1 MKGFDIV
8 TGFLVLVS
16 TALTAAFIVVS
27 LYAML
32 HFFVFVCEYFE
43 VRGWVVLGAFC
54 ALNMLFN
61 GPMITR
67 IVTRE
72 RV

>member
-1 MKGFDIV
+1 MKGFVI
-8 TGFLVLVS
+8 FLVLVQ
-16 TALTAAFIVVS
+16 AAVTAAFIVVS
-27 LYAML
+27 LYASL

-43 VRGWVVLGAFC
+43 VRGWVVLGAFSV
-54 ALNMLFN
+54 LNMLFN

-67 IVTRE
+67 TVLRE

>member
-1 MKGFDIV
+1 MKGFDI
-8 TGFLVLVS
+8 FLVLFQA
-16 TALTAAFIVVS
+16 ALTAAFIVVS
-27 LYAML
+27 LYASL

-54 ALNMLFN
+54 VLNMLFN

-67 IVTRE
+67 TVLRE